1 MYDNECIMY
10 SHLKKLYR
18 YIILYSILRIQ
29 LNQYFIHTTNNLI
42 FFFNQIL
49 NMKYVGSTLKKIINA

>member
-18 YIILYSILRIQ
+18 YILYSILRIQ
-29 LNQYFIHTTNNLI
+29 FDQYFIHTTNNLI
-42 FFFNQIL
+42 YF
-49 NMKYVGSTLKKIINA
+49 